1 MKTMQ
6 KTMSALLAVLLL
18 VSAVTGCKAKEKT
31 YEEDGFSITM
41 SEGFTKKDLA
51 SVTYYYES
59 TDALLTV
66 LKEEFTL
73 LESVGITKDSTLD
86 EYIAAVEANNQTEF
100 SAAKDGSNG
109 NYKYFTYT
117 NTANGKDFFY
127 LGAIFK
133 GSDAFWM
140 CTFACELSKQDKF
153 ESQFLSW
160 ADSIVI
166 D

>member
-59 TDALLTV
+59 TDSLLTV

-109 NYKYFTYT
+109 N
-117 NTANGKDFFY
+117 
-127 LGAIFK
+127 
-133 GSDAFWM
+133 
-140 CTFACELSKQDKF
+140 
-153 ESQFLSW
+153 
-160 ADSIVI
+160 
-166 D
+166 